1 MSATR
6 NRLGQLP
13 KVATMTTG
21 TAICLLILC
30 CLQQSA
36 GAQDLQGVVPDYVP
50 NGLGEEDFN
59 QLGGNWAEW
68 SDETGRLVTDF
79 YTSPDD
85 EVRGRRQ
92 TLDRIQVK
100 VNTMERAL
108 SDPAYLPIHGP
119 LADLHGRLARR
130 IAVAGALLETV
141 EQDVTQP
148 APARVSSSLSR
159 LAAETRALR
168 SYLQSINGGDRWISY
183 LALDQIATI
192 AGRNTASPES
202 AAILHDV
209 YQKLQDGE
217 RLNEQQQQF
226 LQRVPLVRFANA
238 LGSASQLLNVENPQE
253 RQQQLRDHA
262 ATLAE
267 ALENYLGDPTSENAQ
282 LIRSSFDDLRR
293 TSPDG
298 AGALTAAM
306 QKHVL
311 NYNFRVV
318 VDESLL
324 ASLVNQSQSDSGYI
338 NEMASRAHIRGC
350 QWTNAFVNLDLKPGR
365 DRVHFDLVL
374 NGNVRSN
381 VSGSTHMATVH
392 TTGQFHF
399 HGRKP
404 VTFDGDRF
412 TTAPAQVSVN
422 GSQRPYAAWTRLN
435 WIPIVRRIA
444 QNAALRE
451 AGSAENNQ
459 YARNKVYQEA
469 RSQFD
474 RETADM
480 LRRSERDLQTDL
492 VAPLR
497 EGGYYPDVKHLS
509 STEQQ
514 AMLRSRLMEAGEVGG
529 SDVLPLPIYPARG
542 ALIQL
547 HESLL
552 SQIGDRLDLEGKRF
566 TPEALEA
573 YLKSEV
579 EKITG
584 QPADLAGL
592 SFADQ
597 EGSDSPRVEEI
608 IFHESDAIRFRV
620 TGDEVVLYLSM
631 GLKLEDREEIEPQR
645 ITVPLQFSLEGDKIH
660 MERGTVGVSPIGAVA
675 PADRTQQIARA
686 GVMRQKIQE
695 AFEPQDFDRTFDLKF
710 DDRTLTLQVT
720 DLRARGGWISLI
732 ATNGV
737 VERGPTRPAAPMQ
750 QVRVQNRAPGR

>member
-13 KVATMTTG
+13 KVATATTG
-21 TAICLLILC
+21 MAICLLILG

-36 GAQDLQGVVPDYVP
+36 GAQELQGIVPDYVP
-50 NGLGEEDFN
+50 EGLGEEDFN

-92 TLDRIQVK
+92 TLERIHVK
-100 VNTMERAL
+100 LNTMEKAL
-108 SDPAYLPIHGP
+108 SDPAYRSIHGP
-119 LADLHGRLARR
+119 LADLHGRLSRR
-130 IAVAGALLETV
+130 IAVASALLETV

-148 APARVSSSLSR
+148 APARVSASLSR
-159 LAAETRALR
+159 LASESRALR
-168 SYLQSINGGDRWISY
+168 SYLQSINGGERWIGY
-183 LALDQIATI
+183 LALDQVA
-192 AGRNTASPES
+192 AAARPGPASPGS
-202 AAILHDV
+202 PAILQEVH
-209 YQKLQDGE
+209 QKLQDGE

-238 LGSASQLLNVENPQE
+238 LRSASQLLNVENPQE
-253 RQQQLRDHA
+253 RQQQLRDLA

-267 ALENYLGDPTSENAQ
+267 ALDNYIGDPTSENAQ
-282 LIRSSFDDLRR
+282 LVRSTFDDLRR
-293 TSPDG
+293 LSPDG

-306 QKHVL
+306 QKHML

-338 NEMASRAHIRGC
+338 NEMASQAHIRGC
-350 QWTNAFVNLDLKPGR
+350 QWTDAFVSFDLKPAR
-365 DRVHFDLVL
+365 DRVRFDLVL

-399 HGRKP
+399 HGRKG

-412 TTAPAQVSVN
+412 STAPAQVSVN
-422 GSQRPYAAWTRLN
+422 GAQRPYAAWTRLN

-480 LRRSERDLQTDL
+480 LRRSERDLQSEL

-509 STEQQ
+509 STEHQ
-514 AMLRSRLMEAGEVGG
+514 ATLRSRLMDAGEVGG
-529 SDVLPLPIYPARG
+529 GDALPLSVSSAGG

-552 SQIGDRLDLEGKRF
+552 SQIGDRLGLNGKRF

-573 YLKSEV
+573 YLKAEV

-584 QPADLAGL
+584 QPADLSGL
-592 SFADQ
+592 TLADQ
-597 EGSDSPRVEEI
+597 EGSESPKVEEI
-608 IFHESDAIRFRV
+608 IFHESDAVRFRV
-620 TGDEVVLYLSM
+620 TGNEVILYLSM

-660 MERGTVGVSPIGAVA
+660 MERGTVGVSPLGAVA

-695 AFEPQDFDRTFDLKF
+695 AFEPQDFERTFEMTF
-710 DDRTLTLQVT
+710 DDRTLTLHVT
-720 DLRARGGWISLI
+720 DLQARGGWISLV
-732 ATNGV
+732 AARGV
-737 VERGPTRPAAPMQ
+737 VTRGPSGSPAPMQ
-750 QVRVQNRAPGR
+750 QVRVLNPSVDR